1 MFRVKG
7 VPRSFVTTGEIRIS
21 IIESTDREG
30 YPAARD
36 TTLLLSSSPFFF
48 FSFFTYAHNAK
59 CKRSRYDL
67 DRRDKMA
74 LHKPNVYYFHS
85 RERII
90 LDFALRC
97 SRYFRYFALTISVLS
112 KLWSILNN
120 NISTYDLN
128 YTLIF
133 GNFCIFEISFQRS
146 MIKVPSKRK
155 KKSLIAFV
163 PNLEWRHYERF
174 PGRMVIMTTCINEQL
189 GKTTRE
195 KARQRNASLQLS
207 RRPREDR
214 QESRPLEMF
223 ILSQIDW
230 SGFSARLN

>member
-36 TTLLLSSSPFFF
+36 TTLLFSSSPFFF
-48 FSFFTYAHNAK
+48 LFFTYAHNAK
-59 CKRSRYDL
+59 CKGSRYDL

-112 KLWSILNN
+112 KL
-120 NISTYDLN
+120 
-128 YTLIF
+128 
-133 GNFCIFEISFQRS
+133 
-146 MIKVPSKRK
+146 
-155 KKSLIAFV
+155 
-163 PNLEWRHYERF
+163 
-174 PGRMVIMTTCINEQL
+174 
-189 GKTTRE
+189 
-195 KARQRNASLQLS
+195 
-207 RRPREDR
+207 
-214 QESRPLEMF
+214 
-223 ILSQIDW
+223 
-230 SGFSARLN
+230 